1 MDTIFSETN
10 RKTISQI
17 KTELT
22 DSNIDFS
29 DIVREKGK
37 KEKYVKRYVDSL
49 DIIRA
54 TQRPRE
60 STVKVEEKELTKV
73 EEKELT
79 KTETKQLEKEGEKV
93 IERAETL
100 LDTITQS
107 VINEAETSLEKNE
120 IILSLVI
127 LGHGCED
134 LTTPWPAKSEF
145 SRYYRNNVRVYSRA
159 CVPDTV
165 TLGNLASNPEIIR
178 DINNRFSSVP
188 RNETSAIIRDYAEDS
203 RFEYQK
209 DILYN
214 LAQHKQQ
221 SLGPRFDKF
230 SIFENIE
237 RASNLSA
244 YLSNKDFAFYE
255 SSPTERAKNDM
266 GYKTLGVHIADI
278 RIKKTNKKGEV
289 SYEKLFS
296 PSDYGKTDTS
306 NFNLIYRNGIKFI
319 FKNILGI
326 PKMAEQ
332 AYKILGFQGRQ
343 DRIMELSLEQLYNL
357 LMLLNVSYANIMDFS
372 CRSCSIGVMPQSLTN
387 AIYNMEQ
394 KFAVKSTAFG
404 RRSSNRNKS
413 KRLRQNRQTTYH
425 KTKRYKK

>member
-22 DSNIDFS
+22 NSNIDFS

-49 DIIRA
+49 DIIRE
-54 TQRPRE
+54 TQRPKE
-60 STVKVEEKELTKV
+60 SSAI
-73 EEKELT
+73 
-79 KTETKQLEKEGEKV
+79 TETNLENEEVKQLEKEGEKV
-93 IERAETL
+93 IERAESL
-100 LDTITQS
+100 LDTMTQS
-107 VINEAETSLEKNE
+107 LINETESSLEKDE

-134 LTTPWPAKSEF
+134 LTTPWPAKSDF

-178 DINNRFSSVP
+178 DIHHRFSSVP
-188 RNETSAIIRDYAEDS
+188 RNETSTIVRDYAEDS

-255 SSPTERAKNDM
+255 DSPTERAKNNM

-278 RIKKTNKKGEV
+278 RIKKTNRSGEV

-296 PSDYGKTDTS
+296 PSDYGKTDTT
-306 NFNLIYRNGIKFI
+306 NFNLIYRNGVTFM
-319 FKNILGI
+319 FKKILKI
-326 PKMAEQ
+326 PKLVNQ
-332 AYKILGFQGRQ
+332 AIEILGFKGRQ
-343 DRIMELSLEQLYNL
+343 DRIMDLSLEQLYNL

-394 KFAVKSTAFG
+394 KFSVKSTAFG
-404 RRSSNRNKS
+404 RRLKQSKSRRNKS
-413 KRLRQNRQTTYH
+413 KPLLQNSKN
-425 KTKRYKK
+425 KTKRYKKY